1 MIREA
6 FFETFGLLK
15 TLPLLWLGGLI
26 IATISAGDILVGGME
41 SAAMGGIQIL
51 SFLLFPFIIAGSYGI
66 IREKKGDLSTFF
78 TYATGYYFRVL
89 LPLIIIVFA
98 AIVTIFLLLIPMA
111 IMGGSP
117 TPDMI
122 FFIAMGVTIPFMLFT
137 YFYDCFA
144 VFKDEKIFDSIRSS
158 ITIVL
163 YRAWKILLFIIVN
176 IVVLGTLLFGLA
188 FVWMG
193 LLWEKMSEIAA
204 MDPEVISAMSSEEVM
219 SLLGPDALFATA
231 VIIFIWALIA
241 TPFTIAFKAAFFQR
255 LGEMPVIEQQP
266 QVGVYD
272 EKGRW
277 YKY

>member
-26 IATISAGDILVGGME
+26 IAAISAGDILVGGMA
-41 SAAMGGIQIL
+41 SATMGGIQIL

-66 IREKKGDLSTFF
+66 IREKKGDLATFIR
-78 TYATGYYFRVL
+78 YATGYYFRVL
-89 LPLIIIVFA
+89 LPLILIVFA

-111 IMGGSP
+111 IMGGDLN
-117 TPDMI
+117 PDMI

-137 YFYDCFA
+137 FFYDCFA

-163 YRAWKILLFIIVN
+163 YQAWKVLLFIVVN

-193 LLWEKMSEIAA
+193 LLWEKMSGIAA

-241 TPFTIAFKAAFFQR
+241 TPFTIAFKGAFFQQ

>member
-15 TLPLLWLGGLI
+15 RFPLLWIGGLI
-26 IATISAGDILVGGME
+26 IGAVSAGDILVGGME
-41 SAAMGGIQIL
+41 SAATGSIQIL
-51 SFLLFPFIIAGSYGI
+51 SFLLLPFIIAGSYGI
-66 IREKKGDLSTFF
+66 IREKKGDMPTFLR
-78 TYATGYYFRVL
+78 YATGYYFRVL
-89 LPLIIIVFA
+89 LPLIIIIFA
-98 AIVTIFLLLIPMA
+98 ALVTIFLVMIPMA
-111 IMGGSP
+111 IMGSGP

-122 FFIAMGVTIPFMLFT
+122 FFIAMGVTIPFMLLT

-144 VFKDEKIFDSIRSS
+144 VFSDEKIFDSIRSS

-163 YRAWKILLFIIVN
+163 FRAWKILLFIVVN
-176 IVVLGTLLFGLA
+176 IVVLGTLLFGLS

-204 MDPEVISAMSSEEVM
+204 MDPVLLASMSGEEVM
-219 SLLGPDALFATA
+219 ALLGPDALFATA
-231 VIIFIWALIA
+231 VILFIWALIA
-241 TPFTIAFKAAFFQR
+241 TPFTLAFKAAFFQR
-255 LGEMPVIEQQP
+255 LGEMPVMEQ

>member
-15 TLPLLWLGGLI
+15 ALPLLWIGGLVI
-26 IATISAGDILVGGME
+26 GAVSIGDILIGGNIPAL
-41 SAAMGGIQIL
+41 SGALQLL

-66 IREKKGDLSTFF
+66 IREKNGDIPTFLR
-78 TYATGYYFRVL
+78 YATGYYFRVL
-89 LPLIIIVFA
+89 LPLIVIIFA
-98 AIVTIFLLLIPMA
+98 AFVTIILLLIPMA
-111 IMGGSP
+111 LMGGAP

-122 FFIAMGVTIPFMLFT
+122 FFIAMGVTIPFVLFT

-158 ITIVL
+158 IAIVL
-163 YRAWKILLFIIVN
+163 YNSWKVLLFIIVN
-176 IVVLGTLLFGLA
+176 VVVLGTLLFGLA

-193 LLWEKMSEIAA
+193 LLWEKMSEISA
-204 MDPEVISAMSSEEVM
+204 MDPEVISAMSGEEVLA
-219 SLLGPDALFATA
+219 LLGPDALLATA
-231 VIIFIWALIA
+231 AILFIWALIA

-255 LGEMPVIEQQP
+255 LGEIPEIEQQA
-266 QVGVYD
+266 GVYD

>member
-1 MIREA
+1 MIRESFA
-6 FFETFGLLK
+6 ETFGLLK
-15 TLPLLWLGGLI
+15 AYPLLWLGGLI
-26 IATISAGDILVGGME
+26 IGAISAGDILVGGME
-41 SAAMGGIQIL
+41 SAATGSIQIL

-66 IREKKGDLSTFF
+66 IREKKGDLATFLR
-78 TYATGYYFRVL
+78 YATGHYFRVL

-98 AIVTIFLLLIPMA
+98 AFVTIFLLIIPMA
-111 IMGGSP
+111 LMGGGP

-122 FFIAMGVTIPFMLFT
+122 FFIAMGVIIPFMLFT

-144 VFKDEKIFDSIRSS
+144 VFSDEKIFDSIRSS

-163 YRAWKILLFIIVN
+163 YNSWKILLFIIVN

-193 LLWEKMSEIAA
+193 LLWEKMSEIGA
-204 MDPEVISAMSSEEVM
+204 MDPEVISAMSGEEVM
-219 SLLGPDALFATA
+219 ALLGPDALFATA
-231 VIIFIWALIA
+231 VILFIWALIA

-255 LGEMPVIEQQP
+255 LGEVPQIEQ